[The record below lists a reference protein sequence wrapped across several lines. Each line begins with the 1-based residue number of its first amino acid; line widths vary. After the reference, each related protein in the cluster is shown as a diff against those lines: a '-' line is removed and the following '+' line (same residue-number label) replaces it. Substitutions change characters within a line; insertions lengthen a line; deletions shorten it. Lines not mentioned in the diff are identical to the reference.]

1 MKRFK
6 LFLGIITFFFISY
19 CNLLCLH
26 ASDSKMSDAGFT
38 SFMESIE
45 IEIPECQ
52 TYDVPENSGFKSYMT
67 YTLFTKQSNQYQLQT
82 LCTTD
87 SEGFRKMDDYY
98 CIALGTFFDVEIG
111 QRIDLEL
118 KNGQTIKCVLGDVK
132 ADCHTDS
139 SNIFTTRNNCMSEF
153 IVDTKYLNETV
164 KQQGNVSYLP
174 TEDWNS
180 PVALVRIYDE
190 NILNS

>member
-1 MKRFK
+1 
-6 LFLGIITFFFISY
+6 
-19 CNLLCLH
+19 
-26 ASDSKMSDAGFT
+26 MSDAGFT

-87 SEGFRKMDDYY
+87 SEGFRKIDDYY

-139 SNIFTTRNNCMSEF
+139 SNIFTTQNNCMSEF